1 MPGFQYYF
9 NSHSHRSLAGETTVV
24 QLDPFQTENLPDF
37 FSVGIHPQHA
47 SNNQREILG
56 WLTTIGPKKQCLA
69 IGEIGLDN
77 RFENAQEQENTF
89 IQQLKFA
96 EELKK
101 PVILHCVNSW
111 DRCKFLHS
119 KHAPDTLLI
128 YHGFNKAGIL
138 EQVLN
143 YSNAIVSIGASI
155 LSNQA
160 LTNRLNEI
168 PDNRLLVETDDRD
181 IPVVEIYQKLA
192 DLKSL
197 TLRDFKDQIDINAKR
212 IFSYEQLA

>member
-1 MPGFQYYF
+1 MPGFEYFF
-9 NSHSHRSLAGETTVV
+9 NSHSHQSRPGETTVV
-24 QLDPFQTENLPDF
+24 QLNPFQNENLPSF
-37 FSVGIHPQHA
+37 FSVGIHPEQA
-47 SNNQREILG
+47 TDNEQEIQA
-56 WLTTIGPKKQCLA
+56 WLTTIGPKKNCLA

-77 RFENAQEQENTF
+77 RFENSNEQEKIF
-89 IQQLKFA
+89 VQQLKFA

-119 KHAPDTLLI
+119 KHAPNTLLI

-138 EQVLN
+138 EHVLD
-143 YSNAIVSIGASI
+143 YPNAIISIGASI
-155 LSNQA
+155 LSNKA
-160 LTNRLNEI
+160 LIDGLHQI
-168 PDNRLLVETDDRD
+168 PEERLLVETDDRNVS
-181 IPVVEIYQKLA
+181 IVEIYQKLA

>member
-1 MPGFQYYF
+1 MPGFEYYF
-9 NSHSHRSLAGETTVV
+9 NSHSHRLLPGETTVV
-24 QLDPFQTENLPDF
+24 QLNPFQTENLPAF
-37 FSVGIHPQHA
+37 FSVGIHPQDA
-47 SNNQREILG
+47 SNNEQEILG
-56 WLTTIGPKKQCLA
+56 WLTTIGPKKNCLA
-69 IGEIGLDN
+69 VGECGLDN
-77 RFENAQEQENTF
+77 RFENAKEQESIF
-89 IQQLKFA
+89 IEQLKFA
-96 EELKK
+96 SRFNK

-119 KHAPDTLLI
+119 KYAPNTLLI

-143 YSNAIVSIGASI
+143 YPNAIVSIGASI
-155 LSNQA
+155 FSNQA
-160 LTNRLNEI
+160 LTNKLNEI
-168 PDNRLLVETDDRD
+168 PGERLLVETDDRD

-197 TLRDFKDQIDINAKR
+197 TLRDFKDQIDTNAKR